1 MAGDD
6 VFGPVIPAGDRL
18 IIASGSLNRQPLE
31 PHFLYRARKKTLSML
46 ACRFQ
51 TAPLSS
57 AARAARAARTV
68 AVAVPAERYG
78 SRITTTKV
86 FHDVHA
92 VDLAR

>member
-18 IIASGSLNRQPLE
+18 IIASGSLIRQPME

-57 AARAARAARTV
+57 AARAARTV